1 MKKVKGSI
9 IFSLLI
15 LVAFFAGCKEN
26 TPAEKV
32 LEAEENVVQANEDL
46 EDANAQY
53 LIDIQSYR
61 VQTSAEIAANEQSI
75 AAFKLRIINQKA
87 EAKADYERKIAELE
101 QKNTDMKRKMDEY
114 QASGKDNWESFKIEF
129 NHDMTALGQAFKD
142 LTVNNSN

>member
-9 IFSLLI
+9 IVSLLI
-15 LVAFFAGCKEN
+15 VVAFFAACKEN

-32 LEAEENVVQANEDL
+32 LEAEDKVVQANKDL

-61 VQTSAEIAANEQSI
+61 AQTSAEIIANEQSI

-114 QASGKDNWESFKIEF
+114 QASGKDNWENFKIEF